1 MSRRSPFTP
10 IADYAFLSDCHTGAL
25 VAPDGS
31 IDWMCVPAFDA
42 PSVFASLLDRQ
53 AGYFRVAPFG
63 INHPAARRYEP
74 GTNVL
79 VTTWKTPGGWLV
91 VRDALTLAPATH
103 DDRVTPH
110 TRPPA
115 DDDAEHLL
123 VRTVECI
130 EGSVEVELVCEPV
143 FDYGRTPAR
152 WTLAGDDR
160 HAADATG
167 AGTTL
172 RLVSDLM
179 LGIEGGRVKA
189 RHVLSAGE
197 RAFCALS
204 WSADLAAPATVEAA
218 YTSLEHVLD
227 SILLHTRRSQRLPRR
242 LWPVIEQQA
251 ACVQAV
257 WQQPDQGIWEARGE
271 PRHYVSSKL
280 MCWVALDRAAQL
292 AALAGESE
300 REAEWRT
307 TAEAIRGDIL
317 THGVSASGVLRQH
330 YESDALDA
338 STLLAALT
346 GFLPGSDERMAATVE
361 SVASGLTENG
371 FVLRYRTEQTDDGLR
386 GEEGTFLICSFWLVS
401 ALSIIGEKDRAR
413 DLLERLLRI
422 ASPLG
427 LYAEEFDA
435 HSDRHLG
442 NVPQAFSHLA
452 LIEAAGRI
460 ILEERLAEVL

>member
-1 MSRRSPFTP
+1 
-10 IADYAFLSDCHTGAL
+10 
-25 VAPDGS
+25 
-31 IDWMCVPAFDA
+31 
-42 PSVFASLLDRQ
+42 
-53 AGYFRVAPFG
+53 
-63 INHPAARRYEP
+63 
-74 GTNVL
+74 
-79 VTTWKTPGGWLV
+79 
-91 VRDALTLAPATH
+91 
-103 DDRVTPH
+103 
-110 TRPPA
+110 
-115 DDDAEHLL
+115 
-123 VRTVECI
+123 
-130 EGSVEVELVCEPV
+130 
-143 FDYGRTPAR
+143 
-152 WTLAGDDR
+152 
-160 HAADATG
+160 
-167 AGTTL
+167 
-172 RLVSDLM
+172 
-179 LGIEGGRVKA
+179 
-189 RHVLSAGE
+189 
-197 RAFCALS
+197 
-204 WSADLAAPATVEAA
+204 
-218 YTSLEHVLD
+218 
-227 SILLHTRRSQRLPRR
+227 
-242 LWPVIEQQA
+242 
-251 ACVQAV
+251 
-257 WQQPDQGIWEARGE
+257 
-271 PRHYVSSKL
+271 VSSKL